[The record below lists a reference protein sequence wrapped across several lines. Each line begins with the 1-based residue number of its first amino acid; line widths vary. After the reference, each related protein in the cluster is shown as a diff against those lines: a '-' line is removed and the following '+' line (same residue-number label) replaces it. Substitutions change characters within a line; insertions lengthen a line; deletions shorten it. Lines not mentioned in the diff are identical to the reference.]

1 MLMAIHSALGKDW
14 GSLQIREGSSLLFLG
29 EESADEKAR
38 RFGGLCAAL
47 KPAERQRVTERVR
60 AFSAIGKDLRLTT
73 SAGGDPM
80 PTQFEYSGNGVS
92 SNDCGGR

>member
-38 RFGGLCAAL
+38 RFGGLCVGL
-47 KPAERQRVTERVR
+47 NQVDREKVMQRVR
-60 AFSAIGKDLRLTT
+60 ALSAIGKDLRVTQTL
-73 SAGGDPM
+73 AGDPH
-80 PTQFEYSGNGVS
+80 PTGFADEIIRLSLAHQ
-92 SNDCGGR
+92 